1 VEYFFNFEKLAYIKG
16 KRPEGCILCQ
26 IRDENPAV
34 TDTLVHKSAHTG
46 LAVNLYPYNPGH
58 LLLFPLRHV
67 TDIREV
73 PGEERRDMDRS
84 LDMALEALDSLYG
97 PAGYNIGYNMGL
109 AAGASIEH
117 LHLHIIP
124 RYPREIGIAEL
135 LAGKRVLVED
145 IEKTKQKLREIFASG
160 SSHCKGTE
168 KLLK

>member
-1 VEYFFNFEKLAYIKG
+1 VEYFFNFEKFAYVKG
-16 KRPEGCILCQ
+16 KRPEGCVLCH
-26 IRDENPAV
+26 IRDESPGV
-34 TDTLVHKSAHTG
+34 EDTLVCKSAHTG

-67 TDIREV
+67 TDIRNLSD
-73 PGEERRDMDRS
+73 EERRGMDSS
-84 LDMALEALDSLYG
+84 LDMALGALDSLYS

-145 IEKTKQKLREIFASG
+145 IETTRQRLRKAFAPDSAPQ
-160 SSHCKGTE
+160 S
-168 KLLK
+168 

>member
-1 VEYFFNFEKLAYIKG
+1 VEYFFNFEKLAYVRG
-16 KRPEGCILCQ
+16 KRPEGCILCH
-26 IRDENPAV
+26 IRDGNPDTV
-34 TDTLVHKSAHTG
+34 DTLIRKSAHTG
-46 LAVNLYPYNPGH
+46 LALNLYPYNPGH

-67 TDIREV
+67 TDIRNLSD
-73 PGEERRDMDRS
+73 EERRDIDSS
-84 LDMALEALDSLYG
+84 LDMALEALDSLYS

-145 IEKTKQKLREIFASG
+145 IEKTKQKLREVFARS
-160 SSHCKGTE
+160 
-168 KLLK
+168 

>member
-1 VEYFFNFEKLAYIKG
+1 VEYFFNFEKFAYVRG
-16 KRPEGCILCQ
+16 KRPEGCVLCH
-26 IRDENPAV
+26 IRDENPGV
-34 TDTLVHKSAHTG
+34 EDTLVYKSAHTG

-67 TDIREV
+67 TDIRNLS
-73 PGEERRDMDRS
+73 GEERHSMDSS

-109 AAGASIEH
+109 VAGASIEH

-145 IEKTKQKLREIFASG
+145 VETTRQRLREAFTANSASR
-160 SSHCKGTE
+160 S
-168 KLLK
+168 